1 MSVHA
6 QSRDVSVRAHRL
18 ELRSSRSRFETQ
30 DIGSWGSEQLA
41 AHADT
46 RNRCAGSVHESAGA
60 NMWSCRTNSFA
71 YRQ

>member
-6 QSRDVSVRAHRL
+6 QSGTSWCARIVRNSSFRY
-18 ELRSSRSRFETQ
+18 RSEAQ
-30 DIGSWGSEQLA
+30 DIGSRGSAQWA